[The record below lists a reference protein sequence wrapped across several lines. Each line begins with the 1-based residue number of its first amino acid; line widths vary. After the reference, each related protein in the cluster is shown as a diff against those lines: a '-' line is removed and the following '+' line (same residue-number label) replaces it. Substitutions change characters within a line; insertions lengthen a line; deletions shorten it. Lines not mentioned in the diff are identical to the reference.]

1 MRHLLAMSDS
11 DPDSVQNNDEVA
23 DHSLGGYFA
32 VHSRPP
38 AYEGTDG
45 HPYTVSMEIQHTG
58 NLRAPFSGY
67 LVFPRWALT
76 GVGIVGHVETE
87 TLVEARTTDEA
98 NEHLKALSLHRV
110 QELLE
115 QAIGRHRGLRSDD
128 NPEHRGPD

>member
-1 MRHLLAMSDS
+1 MRHLVAMSES
-11 DPDSVQNNDEVA
+11 DPESEPNHDEVA
-23 DHSLGGYFA
+23 DHSLGGYFT
-32 VHSRPP
+32 VHNRPP

-45 HPYTVSMEIQHTG
+45 HPYTVSMEIQQTG

-87 TLVEARTTDEA
+87 TLVEARTTEEADEQ
-98 NEHLKALSLHRV
+98 LKALSLHRV

-115 QAIGRHRGLRSDD
+115 EAIGRQRDLQSNDRS
-128 NPEHRGPD
+128 PAQRS

>member
-1 MRHLLAMSDS
+1 MSEAS
-11 DPDSVQNNDEVA
+11 PDSQANHDEVA

-67 LVFPRWALT
+67 LVFPRWAQT

-87 TLVEARTTDEA
+87 TLVEARTTEEA
-98 NEHLKALSLHRV
+98 DEHLKALSLHRV
-110 QELLE
+110 QDLLE
-115 QAIGRHRGLRSDD
+115 QAIGRQRGRRSHDH
-128 NPEHRGPD
+128 PQTQRP

>member
-1 MRHLLAMSDS
+1 MAEFS
-11 DPDSVQNNDEVA
+11 PDSEPNADVVV

-32 VHSRPP
+32 VHNRPP

-67 LVFPRWALT
+67 LVFPRWAQS

-87 TLVEARTTDEA
+87 TLVETRTTEEA
-98 NEHLKALSLHRV
+98 TEQLEALSLHRV

-115 QAIGRHRGLRSDD
+115 QAIDRWGAPRSDEPPQAQECD
-128 NPEHRGPD
+128 

>member
-1 MRHLLAMSDS
+1 MPASS
-11 DPDSVQNNDEVA
+11 PDSEPNTDAVV

-32 VHSRPP
+32 VHDRPP

-67 LVFPRWALT
+67 LVFPRWAQS

-87 TLVEARTTDEA
+87 TLVEARTTEEA
-98 NEHLKALSLHRV
+98 SEQLEALSVHRV

-115 QAIGRHRGLRSDD
+115 QAIDRGSDPRSDEPPQAQERD
-128 NPEHRGPD
+128 

>member
-1 MRHLLAMSDS
+1 MAEST
-11 DPDSVQNNDEVA
+11 PDSEANADSVV
-23 DHSLGGYFA
+23 DHSLGGYFT
-32 VHSRPP
+32 VHDRPP

-67 LVFPRWALT
+67 LVFPRWAQS

-87 TLVEARTTDEA
+87 TLVEATTTEEA
-98 NEHLKALSLHRV
+98 NEQLGALSLHRV

-115 QAIGRHRGLRSDD
+115 QAIDRRSDLGSD
-128 NPEHRGPD
+128 DQLQTQEPD

>member
-1 MRHLLAMSDS
+1 MPESG
-11 DPDSVQNNDEVA
+11 PDSEPNHDEVT

-32 VHSRPP
+32 VHDRPP

-67 LVFPRWALT
+67 LVFPRWAQT

-87 TLVEARTTDEA
+87 TLVEARTTEEADEL
-98 NEHLKALSLHRV
+98 LKALSLHRV

-115 QAIGRHRGLRSDD
+115 QAIGRQRDLRPDD
-128 NPEHRGPD
+128 HPQAQRP

>member
-1 MRHLLAMSDS
+1 MSEAN
-11 DPDSVQNNDEVA
+11 PDSQANHDEVA

-45 HPYTVSMEIQHTG
+45 HPYTVSMEIQQTG

-76 GVGIVGHVETE
+76 GVGIVGHVETA
-87 TLVEARTTDEA
+87 TLVEAKTTEEADEQ
-98 NEHLKALSLHRV
+98 LKALSLPRV

-115 QAIGRHRGLRSDD
+115 EAIARQRVTSSDD
-128 NPEHRGPD
+128 AELRGTD

>member
-1 MRHLLAMSDS
+1 MAEAT
-11 DPDSVQNNDEVA
+11 PDSEPKPDEVV

-32 VHSRPP
+32 VHNRPP

-67 LVFPRWALT
+67 LVFPRWAQS
-76 GVGIVGHVETE
+76 GVGIIGHVETE
-87 TLVEARTTDEA
+87 TLVEARTTEEA
-98 NEHLKALSLHRV
+98 NGQLAALSLHRV

-115 QAIGRHRGLRSDD
+115 QAIDRRGSLGFDD
-128 NPEHRGPD
+128 QTQGPD

>member
-1 MRHLLAMSDS
+1 MSQSDTDS
-11 DPDSVQNNDEVA
+11 EPNHHEVA
-23 DHSLGGYFA
+23 DSSLGGYLA

-87 TLVEARTTDEA
+87 TLVEARSTEEA
-98 NEHLKALSLHRV
+98 DEHLRALSLHRV

-115 QAIGRHRGLRSDD
+115 QAIGCQRGPRPDD
-128 NPEHRGPD
+128 PEHGGPD